1 MDQQRSTI
9 GGPHRG
15 SVTWLDTDAGGRIH
29 YTAAFRWVEMADH
42 SLFRRL
48 HPGVNAAVFPRKSV
62 QALYHSML
70 VFDDEFDVKL
80 RIESL
85 GRTSVTFTR
94 EVHVGNE
101 SCVEGRHTAVH
112 VNADGIPVPLPEWL
126 REGVEG
132 EEV

>member
-1 MDQQRSTI
+1 
-9 GGPHRG
+9 
-15 SVTWLDTDAGGRIH
+15 
-29 YTAAFRWVEMADH
+29 MAEY

-80 RIESL
+80 RIKSL
-85 GRTSVTFTR
+85 GRTSVTFPW
-94 EVHVGNE
+94 EVHVGNV

-112 VNADGIPVPLPEWL
+112 VNADGRPVPLPEWL